1 MSRFVVLK
9 YITLDSRFVFYV
21 FYGRREYYR
30 VCIRTILA
38 REKTCRCCKNIQP
51 ARLPPIPIASR
62 WRAINPP
69 ANQNHQSRSAP
80 QRITLEKG
88 RPFLVQFDATWRNRR
103 PSSPIIWISETLKLW
118 TVQEATAASAYWPV
132 RTPPEKYEN
141 DPNPREHLSSHIL
154 LIAWRNHGDG
164 SGRAH
169 LYSCSNTS
177 SRSISDG
184 K

>member
-9 YITLDSRFVFYV
+9 YVTLNSRFVFYV

-103 PSSPIIWISETLKLW
+103 PSSPIIWNSETLNCPRSNSCLSLL
-118 TVQEATAASAYWPV
+118 AGADSAWKIRKWPEST
-132 RTPPEKYEN
+132 RAPLLAY
-141 DPNPREHLSSHIL
+141 SSHRL
-154 LIAWRNHGDG
+154 TQSRRWEWP
-164 SGRAH
+164 
-169 LYSCSNTS
+169 CSPVQL
-177 SRSISDG
+177 
-184 K
+184 